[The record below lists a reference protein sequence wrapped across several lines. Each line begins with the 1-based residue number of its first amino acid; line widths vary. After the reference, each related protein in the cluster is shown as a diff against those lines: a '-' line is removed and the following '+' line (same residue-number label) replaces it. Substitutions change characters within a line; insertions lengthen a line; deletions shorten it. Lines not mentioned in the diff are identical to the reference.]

1 MNRLETALVHI
12 EVVAVAADF
21 VLECAACVPVL
32 LGEDIV
38 PNNAAAIAHSEKR
51 RCLDDK
57 RVAENLRTGFLAGF
71 EILLS
76 PLPSRHHCFGDATW
90 VCRVGV
96 NVPGVKL
103 HHIRSDEVH
112 AEMVSREGIF
122 SVRTNDLVNRA
133 LLVVAMKA
141 SVVLVLKHVTF
152 HICGS
157 CPDREVSISC
167 GINEN
172 LCSECGETQLVGNDD
187 GIHRVVRTFFDCGDP

>member
-1 MNRLETALVHI
+1 MNRLEAALVHI

-57 RVAENLRTGFLAGF
+57 RVAENLRTGFLAGL

-76 PLPSRHHCFGDATW
+76 HLPSCHHCFGDATW
-90 VCRVGV
+90 VCCVNV

-103 HHIRSDEVH
+103 HNIRSDEVQ
-112 AEMVSREGIF
+112 AEMVYREGIF
-122 SVRTNDLVNRA
+122 PIRAYELVNRA
-133 LLVVAMKA
+133 LLIVAVKVFA
-141 SVVLVLKHVTF
+141 VFLAVYIGEGETEGGVLKHVTF

-157 CPDREVSISC
+157 CPD
-167 GINEN
+167 
-172 LCSECGETQLVGNDD
+172 
-187 GIHRVVRTFFDCGDP
+187 